1 MTTAAGRVTVV
12 PMTTTSAPD
21 DTSTHVPRDLRPARW
36 AWWGVAAAALGLA
49 GNLIA
54 SHSALTDADAAVA
67 VADTSR
73 TTQHAGTLLGM
84 ASFVCLVLVAA
95 GWRRWAG
102 DASGLAAQAMAPAF
116 TAAATLVLFGTG
128 LRGALAEYLP
138 GGINDDNFTDDGLY
152 VLFMVHDTAPWFAW
166 WGVLMAAALA
176 VVLAFR
182 SRVLPRWLG
191 VVSALALVP
200 PLVVMVGSGAVAGA
214 GFVAPLWLALA
225 SVVVGVRGLPAAP
238 SALR

>member
-102 DASGLAAQAMAPAF
+102 DAAGLAAQAWRPRSQPPRRSCCSAPA
-116 TAAATLVLFGTG
+116 

-152 VLFMVHDTAPWFAW
+152 VLFMAHDTAPWFA
-166 WGVLMAAALA
+166 G
-176 VVLAFR
+176 
-182 SRVLPRWLG
+182 
-191 VVSALALVP
+191 
-200 PLVVMVGSGAVAGA
+200 GAC
-214 GFVAPLWLALA
+214 
-225 SVVVGVRGLPAAP
+225 
-238 SALR
+238 